1 MRSLLALTILILGIN
16 MAAPEWDAAPF
27 GDQLRGA
34 EDEAASAPF
43 EIESSTFRSDRLNIA
58 PERLSLAALQ
68 PHETSD
74 QSPEEA
80 LEPAQEAL
88 PMGADIDPAGVPE
101 VSIGD
106 LCNALLTSAQDND
119 LPVAFFANLI
129 WQESRLRD
137 DAVSPVGALGIAQ
150 FMPQVAMASGL
161 DNPFDPLQA
170 IPASA
175 RLLRELRD
183 QFGNLGFVA
192 AAYNAGARRVS
203 EWLEHRRT
211 LPRETRDYVVRV
223 TGRSAE
229 DWRKTPP
236 EDAALT
242 FVHRLPCRGLPAYA
256 DLEQEQLQV
265 TQWQKTEEKAEV
277 QAAKAQAQPAPQQSA
292 QKLPEQHAPAQAAD
306 RQAPDRQVSEHKAAE
321 RKIEDHKVADHKMAA
336 RNLARHR
343 PRHDAIKSA
352 ARTIHDDKRQGER
365 TVHEKSKSAH
375 RIYRAR
381 SKLA

>member
-16 MAAPEWDAAPF
+16 MAAPEWDGVPF
-27 GDQLRGA
+27 GAQLRGP

-43 EIESSTFRSDRLNIA
+43 EIESSTVRGDRLNIS
-58 PERLSLAALQ
+58 PDRLSLTALQ

-80 LEPAQEAL
+80 LEPDQEAL
-88 PMGADIDPAGVPE
+88 PMDSDINPERVPE
-101 VSIGD
+101 VSMGD

-161 DNPFDPLQA
+161 DNPLDPLQA

-223 TGRSAE
+223 TGHSAE
-229 DWRKTPP
+229 DWRKTPA

-242 FVHRLPCRGLPAYA
+242 FVRRLPCRGLPAYA
-256 DLEQEQLQV
+256 DLEQEQLQMA
-265 TQWQKTEEKAEV
+265 QLEKAEEKAEAE
-277 QAAKAQAQPAPQQSA
+277 AAKAQAQPVPQQSV
-292 QKLPEQHAPAQAAD
+292 QAAD
-306 RQAPDRQVSEHKAAE
+306 RQVSKHKTAE
-321 RKIEDHKVADHKMAA
+321 RKVADHAEHKVAA
-336 RNLARHR
+336 RKLARIR
-343 PRHDAIKSA
+343 SRHGTIRSA
-352 ARTIHDDKRQGER
+352 ARTIHDDRRQGER